1 MRADSGAK
9 PSHDMKVNKG
19 NQIAT
24 SRSDGTSYEAEKR
37 HLIHQ
42 VKAMSP
48 KVNEMSRNKDIK
60 YSNQVSLIYIYIY
73 IYNKKTYITHL
84 TLTY

>member
-1 MRADSGAK
+1 MKPMRPDSDVK
-9 PSHDMKVNKG
+9 PSSSSSSSSHDMKDNKG
-19 NQIAT
+19 NRIAT
-24 SRSDGTSYEAEKR
+24 SRSEDTSYEAEKR

-60 YSNQVSLIYIYIY
+60 YSNQVILAIYI
-73 IYNKKTYITHL
+73 
-84 TLTY
+84 